1 MYGGWSEL
9 RVCEEARERSASVL
23 QKFPTASSGAVVH
36 AVVQSLAQSLG
47 LSSGQPEPSTL
58 ITDVEVNW
66 CMEVM
71 CYGLRLP
78 LKEHEA
84 IKNCVHVYCDWLVSL
99 IPEQAKICVP
109 RPVMSDANHYSRR
122 ILRHLY
128 NLFSPRPHDPLT
140 ADVAS
145 RQAVLCHRV
154 LRTVQ
159 TVATRSPVLEGETWQ
174 EILCFLLA
182 INDTLLSDRQAKDD
196 DIEAHL
202 CERLLGVLFQV
213 WLMACHRSFFPSPS
227 FWKTLQCL
235 CLRWRHRQ
243 ILVEQW
249 KKIQL
254 IMTAKL
260 CRELLD
266 PDYPDVRIEDG
277 DKELVPTEMR
287 GERLGQAWYRMLHTL
302 GDPVHVA
309 RDPAALNGTLT
320 HNMNEVHENQAQ
332 IFHKAMASVSAYVDV
347 WLGRYSEDNAYKLI
361 LPSSTLSTSNSQAP
375 SAMGSSSTSTTSTT
389 PPPLRKNKPKAGQK
403 LHIPQLITQHKPQT
417 PVSPVVT
424 PTGSSPL
431 PPFPVERPGERYNT
445 VAHVIR
451 RLTLHAQ
458 RPSVNSLLHL
468 YGTWLFESSMMT
480 DSEGAFL
487 DSETESL
494 QSHSSQPD
502 ATHPSS
508 TKSMSDSDSMYDSQV
523 GLQGWSLEWGQ
534 AEALGT
540 LCKILGSKTS
550 DEEVLSVYLARFFLA
565 IKQGLAGQSP
575 QDPPNVITCSV
586 VANSA
591 DLFKCDL
598 ESAAL
603 LMPSFVAA
611 IETILSPPHVR
622 SGYAQFPQSPIA
634 ENLLHNSAISIL
646 LSLLPLTLHS
656 GSLHVRDQ
664 ANRQVSLGSFRTR
677 LLRLLLLSLT
687 AEVDSL
693 NVQTL
698 LQGLMCAVLDQ
709 VEYERSAAMETSSD
723 TNSAS
728 TEDPVFQDTH
738 LVFIAI
744 KAVCQNLS
752 SSWKSD
758 AAIVFSA
765 LEVLTVFARLH
776 ITEFASHNY
785 REYRQCV
792 GWLCELIV
800 WQSHRP
806 TRDHSKELHS
816 TIVAAFSCLTL
827 WLVEHSTLFCEQDT
841 IHQVMEVVELGIS
854 GAKSQPK
861 PSDIPV
867 LKQNKERKPLSKRVL
882 QAAEAV
888 LSALMDH
895 VGYFPNAAG
904 PECPVSSLLDEQALL
919 KERPGARFRYFYT
932 QSSAIVGVL
941 EDPIHAPPTSN
952 PSLTLLVRAPFGRHV
967 WAMQLSNVPQSKMAL
982 LNQGPVHHRGP
993 PGAPM
998 VLPRYQ
1004 MILPNKEQLAS
1015 LQKKLPAYFPP
1026 KCTEIPSCV
1035 IEKSVVPDPWNMP
1048 DNTINNNLLNLVEAQ
1063 VKLEASCRREAA
1075 QRPTERPC
1083 RPPPNQAAF
1092 QTARLFLMHF
1102 GFLNPHDEGKKPSQ
1116 SLLPLADSDDQSLW
1130 NHLQTLDQMSA
1141 RSADTVHAFYVR
1153 RGQSNPE
1160 EIVLNS
1166 RSANL
1171 VHPLYLEFLRSL
1183 GWPVDVAMHIGWTG
1197 NVETSWKVSG
1207 DMDLLD
1213 LPSNHGGSL
1222 YDGTHQVL
1230 YWADVLSEMAFVV
1243 PSLPADVSKKC
1254 PSPEK
1259 DKNPTSPGVRIP
1271 GKRHPPEKPPRSNM
1285 TLNLD
1290 KTVKTTG
1297 TSRNITTA
1305 PPFEVKVMVV
1315 WLESFEDHSRF
1326 PLEGLLS
1333 YTDTTGLPQ
1342 QGMGSSHR
1350 GVDVLMIFV
1359 MPLQSGLFRL
1369 KVECRSGS
1377 RTTAVSLPALDG
1389 QLISRRTLGAVVRN
1403 VALNLCRRKR
1413 LDADPESC
1421 PAPHVKRR
1429 AKIQEI
1435 GCKFSKELPSPEFY
1449 ASLFARLP
1457 IQAPI
1462 KPSAGNV
1469 SVTSNTTGPV

>member
-1 MYGGWSEL
+1 MYGAWNEL

-47 LSSGQPEPSTL
+47 LSSGQPEPSSL

-84 IKNCVHVYCDWLVSL
+84 IKNCVHVYCEWLVSL

-159 TVATRSPVLEGETWQ
+159 MVATRSPVLESDTWQ
-174 EILCFLLA
+174 EILSFLLA

-213 WLMACHRSFFPSPS
+213 WLMACYRSFFPSPS
-227 FWKTLQCL
+227 YWKTLQCL

-243 ILVEQW
+243 IVVEQW

-260 CRELLD
+260 CRELVD
-266 PDYPDVRIEDG
+266 PDCPDVKIEDG
-277 DKELVPTEMR
+277 DKELVPAEMR

-302 GDPVHVA
+302 GDPALVA
-309 RDPAALNGTLT
+309 RDANSLNGTLT
-320 HNMNEVHENQAQ
+320 HNMNEVHDNQAQ
-332 IFHKAMASVSAYVDV
+332 IFYKAIAAVSAFVDV
-347 WLGRYSEDNAYKLI
+347 WLGRYVEDNAYKLI
-361 LPSSTLSTSNSQAP
+361 VPSVSLSANNSQTS
-375 SAMGSSSTSTTSTT
+375 SAIGSSSTTTISTT
-389 PPPLRKNKPKAGQK
+389 PPAQRKNKPKTGQK

-431 PPFPVERPGERYNT
+431 PPFPIERPAERFNT
-445 VAHVIR
+445 TIHVVR
-451 RLTLHAQ
+451 RLTLRPL

-468 YGTWLFESSMMT
+468 YGTWLFESSMIT
-480 DSEGAFL
+480 DSEGAFVE
-487 DSETESL
+487 SETESL

-502 ATHPSS
+502 GTVHNSS
-508 TKSMSDSDSMYDSQV
+508 TKSMSDSDSIYDTHM
-523 GLQGWSLEWGQ
+523 GLQSWSLEWGQ
-534 AEALGT
+534 AEAMGT

-575 QDPPNVITCSV
+575 QDPPSAITCSI

-603 LMPSFVAA
+603 LVPSFVAA
-611 IETILSPPHVR
+611 IENVLSPPHVR
-622 SGYAQFPQSPIA
+622 SGYSHLPPTPIA

-656 GSLHVRDQ
+656 NSLLVRDQ
-664 ANRQVSLGSFRTR
+664 ANRQVSLSSFRAR
-677 LLRLLLLSLT
+677 LLRLLLVSLN

-709 VEYERSAAMETSSD
+709 VEYERCAALDPSLDS
-723 TNSAS
+723 TNV
-728 TEDPVFQDTH
+728 TIEDPVFQDTH
-738 LVFIAI
+738 LLLLAI
-744 KAVCQNLS
+744 KTVCQNLS
-752 SSWKSD
+752 SSWRND

-861 PSDIPV
+861 PSDIPI

-919 KERPGARFRYFYT
+919 KDRPGARFRYFYT

-967 WAMQLSNVPQSKMAL
+967 WAMQLSNVPQSKMSL
-982 LNQGPVHHRGP
+982 LNQGPVQHRGP

-1004 MILPNKEQLAS
+1004 MTLPNKEQLAS
-1015 LQKKLPAYFPP
+1015 LQKKLPSYFPL
-1026 KCTEIPSCV
+1026 KCAEIPPCV
-1035 IEKSVVPDPWNMP
+1035 IEKSIVPDPWNMP
-1048 DNTINNNLLNLVEAQ
+1048 DNTISNKLLNLVEAQ

-1083 RPPPNQAAF
+1083 RPPANQTAF

-1102 GFLNPHDEGKKPSQ
+1102 GFLNPHDEAVKPSQ
-1116 SLLPLADSDDQSLW
+1116 SLLPLIDSEEHSLMTQ
-1130 NHLQTLDQMSA
+1130 LETLDQMSA
-1141 RSADTVHAFYVR
+1141 RSSDTVHIFYVR
-1153 RGQSNPE
+1153 RRQTIPE
-1160 EIVLNS
+1160 DIVANS
-1166 RSANL
+1166 RNANF

-1207 DMDLLD
+1207 DMGLLD

-1243 PSLPADVSKKC
+1243 PSLSAIGVKKS

-1259 DKNPTSPGVRIP
+1259 DKSSFIPEGGTSR
-1271 GKRHPPEKPPRSNM
+1271 KRQPPEKPLRSNM

-1290 KTVKTTG
+1290 KTGKNS
-1297 TSRNITTA
+1297 TSRHLVTA
-1305 PPFEVKVMVV
+1305 PFEVKVMVV

-1326 PLEGLLS
+1326 PTEGLLP
-1333 YTDTTGLPQ
+1333 YTDTTGLAQ
-1342 QGMGSSHR
+1342 QGAGPSQR
-1350 GVDVLMIFV
+1350 GADVLLIFV
-1359 MPLQSGLFRL
+1359 TPLQSGLFRL
-1369 KVECRSGS
+1369 KVECRSGN
-1377 RTTAVSLPALDG
+1377 RTSAVPLPALDG

-1429 AKIQEI
+1429 TKIQEI
-1435 GCKFSKELPSPEFY
+1435 GKNQPAY
-1449 ASLFARLP
+1449 
-1457 IQAPI
+1457 
-1462 KPSAGNV
+1462 
-1469 SVTSNTTGPV
+1469 NTVD